1 MIDIQEGVSLHTAL
15 PSAKKHV
22 LILSDLHPLSKLEVD
37 LGQFTPLHLDR
48 MRTLHGDC
56 SVAPGQSRGTVTAS
70 HMEQGPSEL

>member
-37 LGQFTPLHLDR
+37 LGQFTPLH
-48 MRTLHGDC
+48 
-56 SVAPGQSRGTVTAS
+56 
-70 HMEQGPSEL
+70 